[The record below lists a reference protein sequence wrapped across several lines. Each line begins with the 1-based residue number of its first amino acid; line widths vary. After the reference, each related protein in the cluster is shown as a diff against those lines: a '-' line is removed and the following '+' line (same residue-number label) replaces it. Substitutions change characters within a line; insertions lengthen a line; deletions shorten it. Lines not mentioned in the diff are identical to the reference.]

1 MQVELCVSTVA
12 IDMMEKKVLLV
23 FEHQDGKDVINL
35 PSGHVEV
42 SEDPEQGAS
51 REFYEE
57 TSLYSGELYFAG
69 TTLLE
74 AKKNYFTMV
83 YACHGIATSEPI
95 EISGD
100 GDVYQAKWLSAQ
112 EVNELRHLH
121 RNDLIDRKIR
131 MAIACLEKVT
141 EGKYHKPWG
150 CNFSN

>member
-12 IDMMEKKVLLV
+12 IDMLEKKVLFV
-23 FEHQDGKDVINL
+23 FENQDGKDVVNL
-35 PSGHVEV
+35 PSGHVEQG
-42 SEDPEQGAS
+42 EDPEQAAS
-51 REFYEE
+51 REFHEE
-57 TSLYSGELYFAG
+57 TALCAGVVYLAG

-83 YACHGIATSEPI
+83 YACQGIATSEPI

-100 GDVYQAKWLSAQ
+100 GDVYETRWLSVEQ
-112 EVNELRHLH
+112 INDVRHLF
-121 RNDLIDRKIR
+121 RNNLVDRKIR

-141 EGKYHKPWG
+141 EGKYHQPWP